1 MKRLKI
7 LLFAGCLLMASNLCA
22 QNMSDMRLNEFLV
35 INTNDFQ
42 DDFGQQNSWFEL
54 YNTSYGTVD
63 IGGCY
68 LTNDPNDLKKYIIPK
83 GDVLTKIKPRQHILF
98 WADGQPYRGTF
109 HVSFSLEDS
118 DEIIFVSSDGK
129 TIIDRVKIP
138 KEMKSMP
145 NISYGRPMDGIGS
158 KDGSNEGWQIMERT
172 SPSTN
177 NFGVDAETKSM
188 IMSKTDSHGMIMTVT
203 AMTVVFIALI
213 ILYIVFRILGKKA
226 FTQKVKTAEE
236 TSGRKIDRA
245 SITGEAYA
253 AIAVALHLYS
263 AEDEAHDF
271 ESLALTI
278 NKVRRSYS
286 PWSSKIYSL
295 RETPVVTKNR
305 K

>member
-1 MKRLKI
+1 M
-7 LLFAGCLLMASNLCA
+7 FAGILLMASNLYA

-118 DEIIFVSSDGK
+118 DEIIFVSSDGR

-138 KEMKSMP
+138 KEMKSLP
-145 NISYGRPMDGIGS
+145 NISYGRPVDGIGS
-158 KDGSNEGWQIMERT
+158 NNGSNDGWQIMERT

-188 IMSKTDSHGMIMTVT
+188 IMSKTDPRGIIMTAT
-203 AMTVVFIALI
+203 AMTVVFFALI
-213 ILYIVFRILGKKA
+213 ILYIVFRTLGKKA
-226 FTQKVKTAEE
+226 FTKKVKTAEAA
-236 TSGRKIDRA
+236 GHKVDRE

-263 AEDEAHDF
+263 TENQAHDI

-278 NKVRRSYS
+278 SKVRRSYS

-295 RETPVVTKNR
+295 RETPVVK
-305 K
+305 KK